1 MMTKPMERFKAS
13 LKSVADSIARPT
25 AGADEDRILDWLGIS
40 DTRKDVLSEVTYFTC
55 LKVLAETLGKMP
67 IKFYQDTAT
76 GKQAPESNK
85 AHYLLKNRPNQFMTP
100 STFWAA
106 VENNRNH
113 YGNAYVWI
121 RRVLKRQKYGGT
133 YDIADIWIMQSS
145 NVTVVVDD
153 RGIFENKGDIW
164 YWYQDKYSGE
174 SYVFPSR
181 DVMHFK
187 TSTSFDG
194 ITGASVREI
203 LKRTIKG
210 GLESQ
215 TFMNN
220 LYEGGLTA
228 RAALQYT
235 GDLNPKLQKKLI
247 KQFEEYTNGANN
259 AGKFVPIPIGM
270 KIEPLNIKLTD
281 SQFYELKK
289 YTALQIASA
298 FGIKP
303 NQINDYEKSSYS
315 NAEMQNLS
323 FYVDTEQFILKQYE
337 EEVSYKMLTEEER
350 QDGKFF
356 KWNEKA
362 ILRTDSETQAKIL
375 CSYIQNGVYK
385 PDEARECLDMPH
397 ADGGDALMCNGNY
410 IKLTDLGKNYGKG
423 QADSQNAPDN
433 PQLPEWKK

>member
-1 MMTKPMERFKAS
+1 MLNRE
-13 LKSVADSIARPT
+13 
-25 AGADEDRILDWLGIS
+25 
-40 DTRKDVLSEVTYFTC
+40 
-55 LKVLAETLGKMP
+55 
-67 IKFYQDTAT
+67 KF
-76 GKQAPESNK
+76 
-85 AHYLLKNRPNQFMTP
+85 
-100 STFWAA
+100 
-106 VENNRNH
+106 
-113 YGNAYVWI
+113 
-121 RRVLKRQKYGGT
+121 GGT

-153 RGIFENKGDIW
+153 SGIFENKGDVY

-174 SYVFPSR
+174 SYIFPSR

-203 LKRTIKG
+203 LKKTIRG

-337 EEVSYKMLTEEER
+337 EEVSYKMLTDEER
-350 QDGKFF
+350 QDGKYF

-385 PDEARECLDMPH
+385 PDEARDCLDMPH

-410 IKLTDLGKNYGKG
+410 IKLTDLGANYAQTGN
-423 QADSQNAPDN
+423 QNNDDNSQL
-433 PQLPEWKK
+433 QE